1 MLLENG
7 ILSYTAVSPMEDAQV
22 VAQVLFP
29 DGTYRNISLEQ
40 VSPSRYESGFEVPEI
55 GAYAI
60 QIEMY
65 KDGEVIAT
73 LDSGAVVPYSQE
85 YDQCIDDTGTLQR
98 LSSATGGINTED
110 ASELLAFSN
119 VQAQTDYP
127 LQSLL
132 LFVALILFLMDIA
145 QQRLNWEKAAIK
157 HAEKSKPNPQC
168 PKRIK

>member
-1 MLLENG
+1 M
-7 ILSYTAVSPMEDAQV
+7 
-22 VAQVLFP
+22 
-29 DGTYRNISLEQ
+29 
-40 VSPSRYESGFEVPEI
+40 PEI

-145 QQRLNWEKAAIK
+145 QQRLNWEKAVIK
-157 HAEKSKPNPQC
+157 HADKKQAKPTVFKKNKVNC
-168 PKRIK
+168 KPKKPVADPVATSEQLWQNLQKKQRM